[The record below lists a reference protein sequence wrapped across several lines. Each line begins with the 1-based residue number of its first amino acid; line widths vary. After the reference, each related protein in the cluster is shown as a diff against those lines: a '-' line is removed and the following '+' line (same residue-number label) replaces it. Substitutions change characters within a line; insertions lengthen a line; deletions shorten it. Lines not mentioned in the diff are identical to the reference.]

1 MSRVDCRER
10 NIRGDGKKKGEM
22 GPRPLSRWCL
32 STAGAVESLID
43 PTSGVGREE
52 RDRERPTAVSRI
64 EWGPRYQAPSTHCT
78 LGHTHTHTDRQSDTH
93 THTDGHNA
101 TTTATAATI
110 QQISCQCAAKR
121 VNSFSPMTLMMMTET
136 LRAVMTDTSVGLEN
150 QIKIKRRRRPV
161 VFVSVPREPH
171 LLEAAN

>member
-1 MSRVDCRER
+1 
-10 NIRGDGKKKGEM
+10 M

-52 RDRERPTAVSRI
+52 RDQERPTAVSRI

-78 LGHTHTHTDRQSDTH
+78 LGHTHTHTQTDSRTH

-121 VNSFSPMTLMMMTET
+121 VNSFSPMTLMMMMTET
-136 LRAVMTDTSVGLEN
+136 LRAVMTDTSVGVEN
-150 QIKIKRRRRPV
+150 KIKIKRRRRPV